1 MVMPMT
7 FGMGM
12 SNAVPDV
19 CKTPP
24 FAIPAPFPNLGN
36 NAMSVPGYFTIMIN
50 CMPELNMASMYAVTN
65 GDEAGAMGGVV
76 SGIIAGPGRPMMGS
90 TCYFVGG
97 MPSWRLTAPT
107 IHNMMNAPGI
117 SAVPSQTVKMV
128 LR

>member
-1 MVMPMT
+1 MPMT

-12 SNAVPDV
+12 SMAVPDV

-24 FAIPAPFPNLGN
+24 FAIPAPFPNIGN
-36 NAMSVPGYFTIMIN
+36 NALAVPAYFTIMIN
-50 CMPELNMASMYAVTN
+50 CMPELNLGSMYAITS
-65 GDEAGAMGGVV
+65 GDEGGVMGGVA
-76 SGIIAGPGRPMMGS
+76 SQIIVGPGRPVMGS

-107 IHNMMNAPGI
+107 IQNLANAPGI
-117 SAVPSQTVKMV
+117 TMAPSQTVKVV

>member
-12 SNAVPDV
+12 AMGMPDV

-24 FAIPAPFPNLGN
+24 FAIPAPFPNIGN
-36 NAMSVPGYFTIMIN
+36 NAMAIPTYFTIMIN
-50 CMPELNMASMYAVTN
+50 CMPELNTGGQYAITS

-76 SGIIAGPGRPMMGS
+76 SQVIIGPSRPLMGS
-90 TCYFVGG
+90 TCYCVGG
-97 MPSWRLTAPT
+97 MPSWRMTDPT
-107 IHNMMNAPGI
+107 MHNLSNAPGI
-117 SAVPSQTVKMV
+117 GMAPSQTVKIV